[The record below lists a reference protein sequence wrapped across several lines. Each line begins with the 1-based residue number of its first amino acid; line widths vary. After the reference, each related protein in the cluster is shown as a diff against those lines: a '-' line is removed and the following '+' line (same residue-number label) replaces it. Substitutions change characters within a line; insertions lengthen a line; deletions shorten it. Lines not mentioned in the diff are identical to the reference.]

1 MTDDETLA
9 RLREMDIALEA
20 PEIVVE
26 LDEAEAMLQAN
37 LRSDAPVRASVP
49 ELGWSALPAMA

>member
-1 MTDDETLA
+1 
-9 RLREMDIALEA
+9 MDIALEA

-37 LRSDAPVRASVP
+37 LRSSVP
-49 ELGWSALPAMA
+49 ARPAPTELGWSALPAMA